1 MALMESVSAAA
12 ASDGSFVLVLPES
25 EQGVVQDVW
34 VQPRFP
40 LLPFGL
46 SQLELA
52 WHAEPV

>member
-25 EQGVVQDVW
+25 EQGVVQAVW
-34 VQPRFP
+34 VQARFP

-46 SQLELA
+46 SPLELA